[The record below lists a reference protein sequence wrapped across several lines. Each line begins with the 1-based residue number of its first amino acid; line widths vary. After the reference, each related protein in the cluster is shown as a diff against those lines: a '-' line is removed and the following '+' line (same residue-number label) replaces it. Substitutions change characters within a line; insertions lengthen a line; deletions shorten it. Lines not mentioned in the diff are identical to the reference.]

1 MVLMTG
7 SKSARQQSSIVNR
20 PTCGGN
26 KKSGLPIYTG
36 LNANISLQEF
46 GVSGQSRPGVPC
58 TAPIFTARRNQLTAG
73 GVGKKVLLIH

>member
-1 MVLMTG
+1 MVLMSG
-7 SKSARQQSSIVNR
+7 SKRARQQSSIVNR

-36 LNANISLQEF
+36 LNANISLQQF
-46 GVSGQSRPGVPC
+46 GVNPRSTPGVPC
-58 TAPIFTARRNQLTAG
+58 TGAFWTARRNQLTAG

>member
-46 GVSGQSRPGVPC
+46 GVSGQSRPGAAC
-58 TAPIFTARRNQLTAG
+58 GRIFTTRRNQLTAG